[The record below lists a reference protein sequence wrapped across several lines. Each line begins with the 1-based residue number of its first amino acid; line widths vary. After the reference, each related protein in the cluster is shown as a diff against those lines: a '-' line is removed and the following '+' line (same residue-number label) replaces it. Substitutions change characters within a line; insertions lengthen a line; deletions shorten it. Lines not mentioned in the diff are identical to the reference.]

1 MTLFGIEI
9 NLYFPLST
17 KCSIFSEG
25 VAEARIIGIFLSCA
39 ILIAT
44 SLAENFKPFCCLKD
58 ASCSSSIIIKESF
71 WSGTKSED
79 RVPIKTLSSP
89 DLDFFHVS
97 NLSLEVFFECYVPMF
112 CPNLFL
118 NLCSN

>member
-1 MTLFGIEI
+1 MSLTLFGIEI
-9 NLYFPLST
+9 NLYLPLST

-25 VAEARIIGIFLSCA
+25 VADARIIGIFLSCA

-44 SLAENFKPFCCLKD
+44 SLAENFKPSCCLKD

-97 NLSLEVFFECYVPMF
+97 NLSLEVFFE
-112 CPNLFL
+112 
-118 NLCSN
+118 